1 MMPSELEAH
10 RRSAATEIG
19 EISYIDY
26 GEGPTAL
33 FVHGVFTNALFWR
46 NVLASVGQQRRCIA
60 IDLPAHGQTRTT
72 DSWDLSLGGMAHA
85 LVALCDALDAGPVDL
100 VANDTGGAVAQ
111 IFAATNSQRLRS
123 FTLTN
128 CDTQG
133 NIPPP
138 DFAPVVDLARQGA
151 LAEAVKGLSADLA
164 LARSDAGFGSG
175 YERPDE
181 LPDEVLRAYLA
192 PLAESDQRASEL
204 QRCIAQLEPGPLLAV
219 EPQLKELEVPTLLV
233 WGTGDPFFDL
243 SWARWLR
250 DTIPGVT
257 EIVEIEGAKLFFPD
271 ERAADLVPH
280 LRRHWDATTPRSP
293 GA

>member
-1 MMPSELEAH
+1 MMPKELEAH
-10 RRSAATEIG
+10 RRSATTELG
-19 EISYIDY
+19 EISYLDV

-33 FVHGVFTNALFWR
+33 FVHGVFTNAFFWR
-46 NVLASVGQQRRCIA
+46 DVLADVGAQRRCIA
-60 IDLPAHGQTRTT
+60 IDLPAHGQTRT
-72 DSWDLSLGGMAHA
+72 DESWDLSLGGLARA
-85 LVALCDALDAGPVDL
+85 LGALCDAVDAGRVDL

-111 IFAATNSQRLRS
+111 IFAATNPQRLRS
-123 FTLTN
+123 LTLTN

-138 DFAPVVDLARQGA
+138 DFAPVGDLARQGG
-151 LAEAVKGLSADLA
+151 LADIVKSLATDLS

-175 YERPDE
+175 YERPQD
-181 LPDEVLRAYLA
+181 LPDEVLRAYLE

-204 QRCIAQLEPGPLLAV
+204 QRCVAQLEPGPLVAV
-219 EPQLKELEVPTLLV
+219 EPQLKELETPTLLV

-271 ERAADLVPH
+271 ERAGDLVPH
-280 LRRHWDATTPRSP
+280 LRRHWEATA
-293 GA
+293 GAR

>member
-1 MMPSELEAH
+1 MTLNELEAH
-10 RRSAATEIG
+10 RRTAATELG
-19 EISYIDY
+19 EISYLDV

-33 FVHGVFTNALFWR
+33 FVHGVFTNGLFWR
-46 NVLASVGQQRRCIA
+46 NVLAAVGSQRRCIA
-60 IDLPAHGQTRTT
+60 VDLPAHGQTRTT
-72 DSWDLSLGGMAHA
+72 ESWDLSLGGLARA
-85 LVALCDALDAGPVDL
+85 LGALCDAIDGGRVDL

-111 IFAATNSQRLRS
+111 IFAATNPHRLRS

-138 DFAPVVDLARQGA
+138 DFAPVVDLARQGG
-151 LAEAVKGLSADLA
+151 LAGAVKSLA
-164 LARSDAGFGSG
+164 TDFGLARSEAGFGAG
-175 YERPDE
+175 YERPQD
-181 LPDEVLRAYLA
+181 LPDEVLQAYLA
-192 PLAESDQRASEL
+192 PFAESDLRASEL
-204 QRCIAQLEPGPLLAV
+204 QRCVAQLEPGPLLAV
-219 EPQLKELEVPTLLV
+219 EPQLKELETPTLLV
-233 WGTGDPFFDL
+233 WGTADPFFDL

-280 LRRHWDATTPRSP
+280 LRRHWEAT
-293 GA
+293 G

>member
-1 MMPSELEAH
+1 MMPNELEAH
-10 RRSAATEIG
+10 RRSAATELG
-19 EISYIDY
+19 EISYLDV

-46 NVLASVGQQRRCIA
+46 NVLADTATRRRCIA
-60 IDLPAHGQTRTT
+60 VDLPAHGQTPTT
-72 DSWDLSLGGMAHA
+72 ESWDLSLGGLAQA
-85 LVALCDALDAGPVDL
+85 LVALCDVIDAGQVDL

-111 IFAATNSQRLRS
+111 IFAATNPQRLRS
-123 FTLTN
+123 MTLTN

-138 DFAPVVDLARQGA
+138 DFAPVVDLARQGG
-151 LAEAVKGLSADLA
+151 LAEVVKSLASDLT

-175 YERPDE
+175 YERPQD

-192 PLAESDQRASEL
+192 PLAASDLRAREL
-204 QRCIAQLEPGPLLAV
+204 ERFVAQLEPGPLLAI
-219 EPQLKELEVPTLLV
+219 EPQLKELETPTLLV

-257 EIVEIEGAKLFFPD
+257 GIVEIEGAKLFFPD

-280 LRRHWDATTPRSP
+280 LQRHWDATAAP
-293 GA
+293 A

>member
-1 MMPSELEAH
+1 MMPKELEAH
-10 RRSAATEIG
+10 RRSATTELG
-19 EISYIDY
+19 EISYLDV

-33 FVHGVFTNALFWR
+33 FVHGVFTNAFFWR
-46 NVLASVGQQRRCIA
+46 DVLADVGAQRRCIA
-60 IDLPAHGQTRTT
+60 IDLPAHGQTRT
-72 DSWDLSLGGMAHA
+72 DESWDLSLGGLARA
-85 LVALCDALDAGPVDL
+85 LGALCDAVDAGRVDL

-111 IFAATNSQRLRS
+111 IFAATNPQRLRS
-123 FTLTN
+123 LTLTN

-138 DFAPVVDLARQGA
+138 DFAPVVDLARQGG
-151 LAEAVKGLSADLA
+151 LADIVKSLATDLS

-175 YERPDE
+175 YERPQD
-181 LPDEVLRAYLA
+181 LPDEVLRAYLE

-204 QRCIAQLEPGPLLAV
+204 QRCVAQLEPGPLVAV
-219 EPQLKELEVPTLLV
+219 EPQLKELETPTLLV

-271 ERAADLVPH
+271 ERAGDLVPH
-280 LRRHWDATTPRSP
+280 LRRHWEATA
-293 GA
+293 GAR

>member
-1 MMPSELEAH
+1 MMPNELEAH
-10 RRSAATEIG
+10 RRTAATQLG
-19 EISYIDY
+19 EISFLDV

-33 FVHGVFTNALFWR
+33 FVHGVFTNAFLWR
-46 NVLASVGQQRRCIA
+46 NVLAAVGSQRRCIA

-72 DSWDLSLGGMAHA
+72 ESWDLSLGGLAQA
-85 LVALCDALDAGPVDL
+85 LVAFCDAIEVEQVDL

-111 IFAATNSQRLRS
+111 IFAATNPHRLRS

-138 DFAPVVDLARQGA
+138 DFAPVVDLARQGG
-151 LAEAVKGLSADLA
+151 LADVVKGLASDFA
-164 LARSDAGFGSG
+164 LARSEAGFGSG
-175 YERPDE
+175 YERPRD
-181 LPDEVLRAYLA
+181 LSDEVLRAYLA
-192 PLAESDQRASEL
+192 PLAESDLRASEL
-204 QRCIAQLEPGPLLAV
+204 QRCVAQLEPGPLLAV
-219 EPQLKELEVPTLLV
+219 EPQLKELETPTLLV

-250 DTIPGVT
+250 DTIPGVS

-280 LRRHWDATTPRSP
+280 LSRFWDAT
-293 GA
+293 A

>member
-1 MMPSELEAH
+1 MPHELETH
-10 RRSAATEIG
+10 RRSIATELG
-19 EISYIDY
+19 EISYLDV

-33 FVHGVFTNALFWR
+33 FVHGVFTNALLWR
-46 NVLASVGQQRRCIA
+46 NVLGDVGAERRCIA

-72 DSWDLSLGGMAHA
+72 GSWDLSLGGLAQA
-85 LVALCDALDAGPVDL
+85 LVALCDAIDAGQVDL

-111 IFAATNSQRLRS
+111 IFAATNPQRLRS

-138 DFAPVVDLARQGA
+138 SFAPVVDLARQGG
-151 LAEAVKGLSADLA
+151 LAEVVKSLA
-164 LARSDAGFGSG
+164 TDFSLARSDAGFGSG
-175 YERPDE
+175 YERPQD
-181 LPDEVLRAYLA
+181 LSDEVLRAYLA
-192 PLAESDQRASEL
+192 PLAESDLRAREL
-204 QRCIAQLEPGPLLAV
+204 QRCVAQLEPGPLLAV
-219 EPQLKELEVPTLLV
+219 EPQLKELATPTLLV

-271 ERAADLVPH
+271 ERAADLIPH
-280 LRRHWDATTPRSP
+280 LRRHWAAT
-293 GA
+293 AALA

>member
-1 MMPSELEAH
+1 MTLNELEAH
-10 RRSAATEIG
+10 RHSAATELG
-19 EISYIDY
+19 EISYLDV

-46 NVLASVGQQRRCIA
+46 NVLAAVGSQRRCIA
-60 IDLPAHGQTRTT
+60 VDLPAHGQTATT
-72 DSWDLSLGGMAHA
+72 ESWDLSLGGLARA
-85 LVALCDALDAGPVDL
+85 LAAVCDALDLGRVDL

-111 IFAATNSQRLRS
+111 IFAATNPHLLRS

-138 DFAPVVDLARQGA
+138 DFAPVVELARQGA
-151 LAEAVKGLSADLA
+151 LAEVLKGLANDFG
-164 LARSDAGFGSG
+164 LARSEAGFGSG
-175 YERPDE
+175 YERPED
-181 LPDEVLRAYLA
+181 LSDEVLHAYLA
-192 PLAESDQRASEL
+192 PLAESDLRASEL
-204 QRCIAQLEPGPLLAV
+204 QRCVAQLEPGPLLAI
-219 EPQLKELEVPTLLV
+219 EPQLKELETPTLLV

-243 SWARWLR
+243 SWARWLQ

-271 ERAADLVPH
+271 ERAGDLVPH
-280 LRRHWDATTPRSP
+280 LQRHWAATARAS
-293 GA
+293 

>member
-1 MMPSELEAH
+1 MKLNELEA
-10 RRSAATEIG
+10 RRRTATTELG
-19 EISYIDY
+19 DISYIDV
-26 GEGPTAL
+26 GDGPPAL

-46 NVLASVGQQRRCIA
+46 NVVEEVGTQRRCIA
-60 IDLPAHGQTRTT
+60 VDLPAHGQTRTT
-72 DSWDLSLGGMAHA
+72 ESWDLSLSGLATA
-85 LVALCDALDAGPVDL
+85 LAAVCDAIEVGPVDL

-111 IFAATNSQRLRS
+111 IFAATNPHRLRS

-138 DFAPVVDLARQGA
+138 DFAPVVDLARQGG
-151 LAEAVKGLSADLA
+151 LAEVVKRLA
-164 LARSDAGFGSG
+164 TDFDLARSNVGFGSG
-175 YERPDE
+175 YERPQD
-181 LPDEVLRAYLA
+181 LPDEVLHAYLA
-192 PLAESDQRASEL
+192 PLAESDLRAREL
-204 QRCIAQLEPGPLLAV
+204 ERCVAQLEPGPLLAV
-219 EPQLKELEVPTLLV
+219 ERQLKELDTPTLLA

-271 ERAADLVPH
+271 ERGTELAPH
-280 LRRHWDATTPRSP
+280 LLRHWQA
-293 GA
+293 AA

>member
-1 MMPSELEAH
+1 MELNELEAH
-10 RRSAATEIG
+10 RRTATTDLG
-19 EISYIDY
+19 EISYLDV
-26 GEGPTAL
+26 GEGPAAL
-33 FVHGVFTNALFWR
+33 FVHGVFTNAVFWR
-46 NVLASVGQQRRCIA
+46 NVLEACGSQRRCIA
-60 IDLPAHGQTRTT
+60 VDLPAHGQTRTT
-72 DSWDLSLGGMAHA
+72 ESWDLSLAGLAQA
-85 LVALCDALDAGPVDL
+85 LAGVCDALEVGPVDL

-111 IFAATNSQRLRS
+111 IFAATNPHRLRS

-138 DFAPVVDLARQGA
+138 DFAPVVDLARQGG
-151 LAEAVKGLSADLA
+151 LAEVVRQLATDLD
-164 LARSDAGFGSG
+164 LARSDVGFGSG
-175 YERPDE
+175 YERPHD

-192 PLAESDQRASEL
+192 PLAESDLRAREL
-204 QRCIAQLEPGPLLAV
+204 ERCVAQLEPGPLLAV
-219 EPQLKELEVPTLLV
+219 EPQLKELDTPTLLV

-271 ERAADLVPH
+271 ERGAELVPH
-280 LRRHWDATTPRSP
+280 LLRHWTAQED
-293 GA
+293 

>member
-1 MMPSELEAH
+1 MMPNELEAH
-10 RRSAATEIG
+10 RRSAATELG
-19 EISYIDY
+19 EISYLDV

-46 NVLASVGQQRRCIA
+46 NVLADTATRRRCIA
-60 IDLPAHGQTRTT
+60 IDLPAHGQTPTT
-72 DSWDLSLGGMAHA
+72 ESWDLSLGGLAQA
-85 LVALCDALDAGPVDL
+85 LVALCDVIDAGQVDL

-111 IFAATNSQRLRS
+111 IFAATNPQRLRS
-123 FTLTN
+123 MTLTN

-138 DFAPVVDLARQGA
+138 DFAPVVDLARQGG
-151 LAEAVKGLSADLA
+151 LAEVVKGLAGDLS

-175 YERPDE
+175 YERPQD

-192 PLAESDQRASEL
+192 PLAASDLRAREL
-204 QRCIAQLEPGPLLAV
+204 ERFVAQLEPGPLLAI
-219 EPQLKELEVPTLLV
+219 EPQLKELETPTLLV

-250 DTIPGVT
+250 DTIPGAT

-280 LRRHWDATTPRSP
+280 LQRHWDGTAAP
-293 GA
+293 A

>member
-1 MMPSELEAH
+1 MMPNELEVH
-10 RRSAATEIG
+10 RRTAATQLG
-19 EISYIDY
+19 EISFLDV

-33 FVHGVFTNALFWR
+33 FVHGVFTNAFLWR
-46 NVLASVGQQRRCIA
+46 NVLAAVGSQRRCVA

-72 DSWDLSLGGMAHA
+72 ESWDLSLEGLAQA
-85 LVALCDALDAGPVDL
+85 LVAFCDAIEVEQVDL

-111 IFAATNSQRLRS
+111 IFAATNPHRLRS

-138 DFAPVVDLARQGA
+138 DFAPVVDLARRGG
-151 LAEAVKGLSADLA
+151 LADVVKGLASDFA
-164 LARSDAGFGSG
+164 LARSEVGLGSG
-175 YERPDE
+175 YERPQD
-181 LPDEVLRAYLA
+181 LSDEVLRAYLA
-192 PLAESDQRASEL
+192 PLAESDLRASEL
-204 QRCIAQLEPGPLLAV
+204 QRCVAQLERGPLLAV
-219 EPQLKELEVPTLLV
+219 EPQLKELETPTLLV

-250 DTIPGVT
+250 DTIPGVS

-280 LRRHWDATTPRSP
+280 LRRFWDAT
-293 GA
+293 A

>member
-1 MMPSELEAH
+1 MMPNELEAY
-10 RRSAATEIG
+10 RRSAATELG
-19 EISYIDY
+19 EISYLDV

-46 NVLASVGQQRRCIA
+46 NVLADTAARRRCIA
-60 IDLPAHGQTRTT
+60 IDLPAHGQTATT
-72 DSWDLSLGGMAHA
+72 ESWDLSLGGLAQA
-85 LVALCDALDAGPVDL
+85 LVALCDAIDPGRVDL

-111 IFAATNSQRLRS
+111 IFAATNPQRLRS
-123 FTLTN
+123 VTLTN

-138 DFAPVVDLARQGA
+138 DFAPVVDLARQGG
-151 LAEAVKGLSADLA
+151 LAEVVKGLASDLS

-175 YERPDE
+175 YERPED

-192 PLAESDQRASEL
+192 PLAASDLRAREL
-204 QRCIAQLEPGPLLAV
+204 ERSVAQLEPGPLLAI
-219 EPQLKELEVPTLLV
+219 EPQLKELETPTLLV

-280 LRRHWDATTPRSP
+280 LLRHWDATAAP
-293 GA
+293 A